1 MSGYLRNRLLD
12 IFLHSIQPVERLL
25 GVQVLSTAK
34 VFGILRDLILE
45 DLDRSQTGFGNLL
58 VLVEEM
64 SPDVEDVVLCVR
76 GWCFYA
82 VRVDICEMSISNH
95 LFFKDI

>member
-12 IFLHSIQPVERLL
+12 IFLHSIEPVERLL

-45 DLDRSQTGFGNLL
+45 DLDRSQPRLCNLL

-64 SPDVEDVVLCVR
+64 SPDVEDVVL
-76 GWCFYA
+76 
-82 VRVDICEMSISNH
+82 RVCRWGFHPVGIDICEMRILNH
-95 LFFKDI
+95 LLP